1 MSNENSNN
9 DFHWKGKL
17 EGLESLPGET
27 FNKEGAWNRLHER
40 MQEKNSKKKA
50 IWYWAA
56 AACLVI
62 ALLTSWFLSMK
73 DEPALVKN
81 NSAKEKG
88 QPAISQDVITNMK
101 DSIVSISP
109 TSVKR
114 KIDAN
119 SIENTNKIFAPVSHK
134 TPVVE
139 NIAIKKNKEEFI
151 TPEINNNSS
160 APVDAQ
166 MNIIAVI
173 PAKKKLR
180 VVHINELGDPME
192 EAPAVAHKTDIHSF
206 QMQFGNQEVFVNPS
220 IASKK
225 TGFVIL
231 KTKNSPN

>member
-1 MSNENSNN
+1 MSNENPNN

-17 EGLESLPGET
+17 EGLENLPGET
-27 FNKEGAWNRLHER
+27 FNKEAAWNSLHER
-40 MQEKNSKKKA
+40 MREKNSNKKA

-62 ALLTSWFLSMK
+62 ALFTSWFLSMK

-81 NSAKEKG
+81 NSVKEKG
-88 QPAISQDVITNMK
+88 QPAISQDVITNLK
-101 DSIVSISP
+101 DSIVSIDA

-119 SIENTNKIFAPVSHK
+119 SIENNNKILAPVSHK
-134 TPVVE
+134 IPMVK
-139 NIAIKKNKEEFI
+139 NIAIIKDKEEFI
-151 TPEINNNSS
+151 TPEINDNSTV
-160 APVDAQ
+160 PVDAQ

-180 VVHINELGDPME
+180 VVHMNELGDPTE

-206 QMQFGNQEVFVNPS
+206 QMKFGNEEVFVNPS
-220 IASKK
+220 IASNK

-231 KTKNSPN
+231 KTKSSPN